1 MLASG
6 LAHFQGRSGHRY
18 FCEVDFF
25 VELSDMT
32 DERRVSTPT
41 PYLRTG
47 PATMLTAIGLCVL
60 LMIMQLMPEMRDA
73 GPHRSFAVSDASR

>member
-1 MLASG
+1 
-6 LAHFQGRSGHRY
+6 
-18 FCEVDFF
+18 
-25 VELSDMT
+25 MT
-32 DERRVSTPT
+32 DERRASTPS

-73 GPHRSFAVSDASR
+73 GPLRSFVASDASR

>member
-1 MLASG
+1 
-6 LAHFQGRSGHRY
+6 
-18 FCEVDFF
+18 
-25 VELSDMT
+25 MT

-41 PYLRTG
+41 PHLRTG

-73 GPHRSFAVSDASR
+73 GLHRSFTASDASR

>member
-1 MLASG
+1 MLRLRLGPFSG
-6 LAHFQGRSGHRY
+6 PFGPSLFLRSR
-18 FCEVDFF
+18 FF

-73 GPHRSFAVSDASR
+73 GPLRSFAVSDASR

>member
-1 MLASG
+1 MA
-6 LAHFQGRSGHRY
+6 
-18 FCEVDFF
+18 
-25 VELSDMT
+25 
-32 DERRVSTPT
+32 DERRASSPT

-73 GPHRSFAVSDASR
+73 GPHRSLTAWDASR